1 MMLPDKLPA
10 FIGEQNKTWRV
21 GGFTFGSW
29 AADRWGDA
37 VMPHGHHR
45 GHFMLV
51 LGGRYSSSLCNN
63 SPDGLPLMI
72 FNPRG
77 TWHRDRFE
85 EPGRFF
91 SIELDLD
98 ACCEAN
104 DFLPVKPTRIIAGQ
118 ALALTHRIRREVAG
132 NREAPKVEAL
142 TSELIAEFT
151 RPRRERRPPRWLKTI
166 TEALRDAAVT
176 PSVAALSRLAG
187 VHPAHLTR
195 TFRVFHGCTPAEYAV
210 RLRLSQAALLVG
222 NTRRPLAEIALDAGF
237 ADQSHF
243 TTRFRAV
250 YGLPP
255 GEYRRR
261 LT

>member
-1 MMLPDKLPA
+1 MLSAKRPA
-10 FIGEQNKTWRV
+10 FIGEQNKSWRV

-37 VMPHGHHR
+37 VVPHGHRH

-51 LGGRYSSSLCNN
+51 LGGRYSSALCDDG
-63 SPDGLPLMI
+63 PDGLPLMI
-72 FNPRG
+72 FNPPG

-91 SIELDLD
+91 SIELDPD
-98 ACCEAN
+98 ASCQAS
-104 DFLPVKPTRIIAGQ
+104 DYLPVRPTRIVAGH
-118 ALALTHRIRREVAG
+118 ALAVAHRIRREVAG

-142 TSELIAEFT
+142 TSELIAEFA
-151 RPRRERRPPRWLKTI
+151 RPRRERLAPRWLEI
-166 TEALRDAAVT
+166 VTEALRDAATT
-176 PSVAALSRLAG
+176 PSVAALSQLAG

-210 RLRLSQAALLVG
+210 RLRLSRAAWLLG

-261 LT
+261 LA